1 MVESVSALT
10 TEKSIRLFEKFGIFT
25 KAELESRA
33 EILYEQYAKTI
44 NIEALTMVDIANKQL
59 VPSVIE
65 YTGMLAETVNATKT
79 AGGDATVASD
89 LLKRV
94 GGLLTSMQQERVELS
109 TIEKIGSAMERGK
122 EQAFYYREK
131 VVPAM
136 DKLRHSADEL
146 ERIVDK
152 DYWPFPTYAD
162 LLFEV

>member
-10 TEKSIRLFEKFGIFT
+10 TEKATRLFEKFGIFT

-59 VPSVIE
+59 VPAVIQ
-65 YTGMLAETVNATKT
+65 YVGMLAETVNATKA
-79 AGGDATVASD
+79 AGVESVVTSD

-94 GGLLTSMQQERVELS
+94 SGLLTAMQEARVNLS
-109 TIEKIGSAMERGK
+109 SIEKIGSVMERGK

-136 DKLRHSADEL
+136 DTLRHAADEL